1 MNQMSSIQRVTD
13 QLGRIEAE
21 ITAIRRELIALRQRQ
36 TGTAVPYPW
45 VNKTAMGQAMQ
56 KFFLTFAIEGQ
67 IIGAERLQEQMKAA
81 NLTPNELSRSIIKAR
96 EE

>member
-21 ITAIRRELIALRQRQ
+21 ITAIRRELITLRQRQ
-36 TGTAVPYPW
+36 NDTAVPYPW
-45 VNKTAMGQAMQ
+45 VNKTTLGETMQ
-56 KFFLTFAIEGQ
+56 KLFLTLAIEGKS
-67 IIGAERLQEQMKAA
+67 IGAERLQEKMKAA
-81 NLTPNELSRSIIKAR
+81 NLTTNELSHSIIGAR